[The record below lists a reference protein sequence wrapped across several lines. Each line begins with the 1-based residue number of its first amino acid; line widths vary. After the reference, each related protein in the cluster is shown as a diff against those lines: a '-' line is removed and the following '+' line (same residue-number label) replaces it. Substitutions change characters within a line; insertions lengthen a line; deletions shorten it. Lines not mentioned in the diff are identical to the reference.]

1 MKYNTSK
8 EKFGWGVLCLLLL
21 GFALFGCRPHSGV
34 IGEDPDD
41 EGGGG
46 GQQSEAAPVLQAL
59 EFLGD
64 AYSLTVEPAFNEGVF
79 MYTADLAG
87 TALDDLT
94 INGSTNQENFLSYLA
109 MGQTIVHPKQGDIFA
124 LKVDNSSKTKSSMY
138 IVQLINSRIDPLPQA
153 KLAGLSLSVGG
164 AIAGFN
170 EDIHSYSVNLPYG
183 TKKVVVTPQL
193 LSGSDYY
200 VSYNSLT
207 GSIIDL
213 SKQDSVTVSVISQTT
228 STGSYNISF
237 TIGASL
243 PSELTGISVSGGA
256 LLNASGAVVGKD
268 GVTFD
273 PSSEAYTIKIP
284 RGTYDSVA
292 VSGIAD
298 NQDHVT
304 YKQGTNTSNVIS
316 GGINHLDGKK
326 IEIIVNAENDPA
338 RRQGSSPKIYE
349 LTVSEVDKTPA
360 SLSNITVTGAAYT
373 LFQWSDG
380 QVSNIEGF
388 ADGCS
393 TYTLSI
399 SRSAS
404 NITVTGASDAD
415 TTVSYGGYASNTI
428 ANPDPAE
435 GPLTIF
441 ASGDEF
447 HTTTAYT
454 VFFAYSDAYD
464 ALLSSISIHGGDLEA
479 PSPATVNDP
488 AQTGSSVPAKGNY
501 IAKIPEGTTVFAV
514 DTTAP
519 AEYHVSCDPAF
530 LSFPTAGQKITVTVD
545 GGPAFN
551 TTTYIVTVNIVPPKV
566 PRLTSLYVGASSE
579 QEVSFRTNVFSYR
592 VALDPQSSSV
602 DVPFLWAAN
611 GDTSLIHYSFNEGAT
626 WIADNNKTGFDA
638 GDGSANSISLKS
650 NESASVQIRLSATDG
665 VKRIYYIDVT
675 CRGGASDK
683 DLLSLTVKGNAISVP
698 ANAATAMEPTF
709 EDIGSPFGT
718 FDITATIP
726 TTATVAYSGGVTG
739 LGRTVSTALAPLEE
753 KLITITVTA
762 ENGDT
767 KAYTLKL
774 VMTDAVSLLSFT
786 AKFNSYTAPPPTR
799 LGDTY
804 TITVPT
810 FTDYV
815 EVSSVVGIGVSGTT
829 PTVEIGASA
838 WAGQTIGD
846 TKSITITVIPE
857 DEDET
862 LKKEYTVTFVKADKK
877 MAMGGTVGYVKTGSN
892 GEATFDEVHSFTTA
906 GAGQNLTFSSAV
918 DIPNA
923 RALIVGGGGGG
934 GRSGSGASSGGGG
947 GGGFIDQTVA
957 LSGTTFPIVVGAG
970 GAGGANANGSRGL
983 NGGDSS
989 AAGLTAYGGGGG
1001 GYHWNNAVG
1010 SAKDGASGGGAGGT
1024 VNGKAIYDNQG
1035 NDGAGVTGTAPSAA
1049 GGGGGAGGA
1058 GTQANGN
1065 NKGGVG
1071 GLGRQSDILGSNG
1084 TWYAGGGS
1092 AGAQSVSYVVGT
1104 LPNGATA
1111 WNTVTPTANT
1121 GAGASGMVNSAAL
1134 TDAIVGKTGAS
1145 GIVIVRFPWAE
1156 Q

>member
-1 MKYNTSK
+1 M
-8 EKFGWGVLCLLLL
+8 
-21 GFALFGCRPHSGV
+21 
-34 IGEDPDD
+34 
-41 EGGGG
+41 
-46 GQQSEAAPVLQAL
+46 LQAL

-64 AYSLTVEPAFNEGVF
+64 ASSLSVEPAFNEGVF

-164 AIAGFN
+164 AIVSFD
-170 EDIHSYSVNLPYG
+170 EDVHSYSVNLPYG

-237 TIGASL
+237 TIGASS

-256 LLNASGAVVGKD
+256 LLNASGEVVGKD
-268 GVTFD
+268 TVVFD
-273 PSSEAYTIKIP
+273 PNLEAYTIKIP
-284 RGTYDSVA
+284 RGTYESVA

-304 YKQGTNTSNVIS
+304 YKQGSSSTSNVIS

-360 SLSNITVTGAAYT
+360 SLSSINVTGAAYT

-380 QVSNIEGF
+380 QVSNTEGF

-428 ANPDPAE
+428 ATPDPAE

-464 ALLSSISIHGGDLEA
+464 ALLSSISIHGGDLES
-479 PSPATVNDP
+479 PSPANVNDP
-488 AQTGSSVPAKGNY
+488 AQSGSSVPAKGNY

-519 AEYHVSCDPAF
+519 TEYHVSCDPAF

-551 TTTYIVTVNIVPPKV
+551 TTTYTVTVNIVPPKV

-579 QEVSFRTNVFSYR
+579 QEVTFRTNVFSYR

-611 GDTSLIHYSFNEGAT
+611 GDTSAVHYSFNEGTT
-626 WIADNNKTGFDA
+626 WIADSNKTGFNVGD
-638 GDGSANSISLKS
+638 DGSANSISLKS
-650 NESASVQIRLSATDG
+650 NESASVQIRLSASDG

-675 CRGGASDK
+675 CRGGASDN

-698 ANAATAMEPTF
+698 ANATNAMEPTF
-709 EDIGSPFGT
+709 EEIGSPFGT

-739 LGRTVSTALAPLEE
+739 LGRTVSTALVPLEE

-799 LGDTY
+799 SGSTY
-804 TITVPT
+804 TVTVPT
-810 FTDYV
+810 FADYV
-815 EVSSVVGIGVSGTT
+815 EVSSAIGIGVSGTT
-829 PTVEIGASA
+829 PTAQIGAAQSA
-838 WAGQTIGD
+838 WSDQTIGATN
-846 TKSITITVIPE
+846 TKNITITVIPE
-857 DEDET
+857 GGNT
-862 LKKEYTVTFVKADKK
+862 ALQKVYTVTFVKADKK
-877 MAMGGTVGYVKTGSN
+877 IAMGGTVGYVKTGSN
-892 GEATFDEVHSFTTA
+892 GEATFDEVHSFTNA
-906 GAGQNLTFSSAV
+906 GAGQNLTFAENNPN
-918 DIPNA
+918 INA
-923 RALIVGGGGGG
+923 RILLVAGGGGGG
-934 GRSGSGASSGGGG
+934 GA
-947 GGGFIDQTVA
+947 QY
-957 LSGTTFPIVVGAG
+957 PAG
-970 GAGGANANGSRGL
+970 
-983 NGGDSS
+983 
-989 AAGLTAYGGGGG
+989 
-1001 GYHWNNAVG
+1001 
-1010 SAKDGASGGGAGGT
+1010 GGGAGGMVEGSNYLLSQDSYSIT
-1024 VNGKAIYDNQG
+1024 V
-1035 NDGAGVTGTAPSAA
+1035 GAGGTGGSWTGSSANTGSDGSVSKFGSIEAKGGGGGAGRNPKTDVRNGNNGGSGGGSTWAGMVGTVLSNSTLPSGFVSYGNSGGAGSNSPGVGNAA

-1058 GTQANGN
+1058 GSSFGAVDGTSGGGGAGRSNSISGTTTTYASGGGTSSAVDGTKPSTPTTKGSGGRGGWNG
-1065 NKGGVG
+1065 
-1071 GLGRQSDILGSNG
+1071 
-1084 TWYAGGGS
+1084 AGGNGS
-1092 AGAQSVSYVVGT
+1092 
-1104 LPNGATA
+1104 
-1111 WNTVTPTANT
+1111 
-1121 GAGASGMVNSAAL
+1121 
-1134 TDAIVGKTGAS
+1134 S
-1145 GIVIVRFPWAE
+1145 GIVIVRFPWVE